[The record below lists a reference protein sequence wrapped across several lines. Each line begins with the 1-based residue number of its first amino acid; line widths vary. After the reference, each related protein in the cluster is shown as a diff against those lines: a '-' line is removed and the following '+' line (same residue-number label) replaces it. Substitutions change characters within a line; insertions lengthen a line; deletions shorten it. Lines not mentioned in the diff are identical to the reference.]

1 MSARPTVLVLSFSI
15 IAADARVLKQVRL
28 LASDFDVVTC
38 GHGPQPEGTVE
49 HIEVPVEHQAWVKDP
64 RWLLLRQYRR
74 VYRTNPA
81 VAYARPLLKRRRFD
95 VVLADDIETVPL
107 ALDLAPLGGVHADL
121 HEYAPGQRSELRR
134 WRWFVR
140 PYVRWLCRR
149 FVPQAAS
156 VTTVGPSIAERFRRE
171 FGFSAEVVM
180 NAAPLADHAPGTVTE
195 PIRLVH
201 SGIAQ
206 ANRHLELMIE
216 AVENAARP
224 VTLDLFLM
232 ANDQDYVDR
241 LTTMTAG
248 SARVRVRGPVPYNEL
263 VTTLNGYD
271 VGVFLLPPVNEN
283 YRWALPNKLFDFVQ
297 ARLGVIVG
305 PSVEMAKLV
314 REHGLG
320 AVTEGFTAQ
329 DLTHVINGLT
339 PQLVRGWRQ
348 AADAA
353 ARELS
358 AEEQSGPWLEAIRRL
373 AARG

>member
-140 PYVRWLCRR
+140 PYVRWLCDGSCLRR
-149 FVPQAAS
+149 RAS
-156 VTTVGPSIAERFRRE
+156 PPSGRASPSGSDES
-171 FGFSAEVVM
+171 SA
-180 NAAPLADHAPGTVTE
+180 
-195 PIRLVH
+195 
-201 SGIAQ
+201 S
-206 ANRHLELMIE
+206 
-216 AVENAARP
+216 
-224 VTLDLFLM
+224 
-232 ANDQDYVDR
+232 
-241 LTTMTAG
+241 
-248 SARVRVRGPVPYNEL
+248 
-263 VTTLNGYD
+263 
-271 VGVFLLPPVNEN
+271 PP
-283 YRWALPNKLFDFVQ
+283 R
-297 ARLGVIVG
+297 
-305 PSVEMAKLV
+305 S
-314 REHGLG
+314 
-320 AVTEGFTAQ
+320 
-329 DLTHVINGLT
+329 
-339 PQLVRGWRQ
+339 
-348 AADAA
+348 
-353 ARELS
+353 
-358 AEEQSGPWLEAIRRL
+358 
-373 AARG
+373 